1 MAAADRRSNTQTGS
15 AMPLFQQDP
24 QAQSTVVGDRVV
36 LLHRLTQTTII
47 INPTGSRL
55 WELLAEPHG
64 VADLAAALQEIHE
77 GLTPERAGVDATAFL
92 DSLLA
97 QGLLIRHG

>member
-1 MAAADRRSNTQTGS
+1 MTAADRRSNTHSGS
-15 AMPLFQQDP
+15 AMPLFRQDP

-55 WELLAEPHG
+55 
-64 VADLAAALQEIHE
+64 
-77 GLTPERAGVDATAFL
+77 
-92 DSLLA
+92 
-97 QGLLIRHG
+97 